1 MYAAYFLFVY
11 VSNVSCLEPLK
22 PSGRG
27 HVYVGEIFSQNVRP
41 ETWMFRP
48 SHICFMA
55 TFERSP
61 SLTYGSSL

>member
-1 MYAAYFLFVY
+1 MFVCLSVRLVFNVYAAYFLFVY

-41 ETWMFRP
+41 ET
-48 SHICFMA
+48 
-55 TFERSP
+55 
-61 SLTYGSSL
+61 